1 MRNALTIFLILAA
14 AVGGWFVGTK
24 NTPLSAPTETSVEVA
39 EPSLATK
46 TPVRGIGKLEPHS
59 GVLKIMAPVGQRI
72 ESLYDLQIGD
82 SVDIDQPIVKL
93 AGRERAELELK
104 LALAKQEDARK
115 KESFEKSQGML
126 QKQAAELAL
135 AEAKSGAD
143 EVESKGTGIELL
155 KAQLRTAD
163 STLQNLRNLK
173 SNPATRRLVGQ
184 SDIDKQQLLVQQIE
198 TKIAQSEDEI
208 RLANQKIERAQQAAQ
223 LDIDRVESLLSNSA
237 LPENSMN
244 AAIEAAEKAVEMLE
258 IKSPIDG
265 AVLDVVVR
273 PGDTATNQ
281 PVMLIGDTTSM
292 VCVAEINDSGMLK
305 VEVGTSATITSSAF
319 ESPLTGTVISKGV
332 MIGPPSMKDP
342 NPFASVDRKAGQVV
356 IALDTSDVAAS
367 FVNLQVD
374 VEIKAA
380 GATAV
385 RLD

>member
-24 NTPLSAPTETSVEVA
+24 NTPFSPPTETSVEVA

-143 EVESKGTGIELL
+143 EVESKGTGIALL

-244 AAIEAAEKAVEMLE
+244 AAIEAAEKAVEML
-258 IKSPIDG
+258 S
-265 AVLDVVVR
+265 
-273 PGDTATNQ
+273 
-281 PVMLIGDTTSM
+281 LIH
-292 VCVAEINDSGMLK
+292 I
-305 VEVGTSATITSSAF
+305 
-319 ESPLTGTVISKGV
+319 
-332 MIGPPSMKDP
+332 
-342 NPFASVDRKAGQVV
+342 
-356 IALDTSDVAAS
+356 
-367 FVNLQVD
+367 
-374 VEIKAA
+374 
-380 GATAV
+380 
-385 RLD
+385 

>member
-24 NTPLSAPTETSVEVA
+24 NTPFSPPTETSVEVA

-143 EVESKGTGIELL
+143 EVESKGTGIALL

-163 STLQNLRNLK
+163 STLQNLHNLK

-380 GATAV
+380 DATAV

>member
-24 NTPLSAPTETSVEVA
+24 NTPFSPPTETSVEVA

-143 EVESKGTGIELL
+143 EVESKGTGIALL

-223 LDIDRVESLLSNSA
+223 LDIDRVESLLNNSA

-380 GATAV
+380 DATAV